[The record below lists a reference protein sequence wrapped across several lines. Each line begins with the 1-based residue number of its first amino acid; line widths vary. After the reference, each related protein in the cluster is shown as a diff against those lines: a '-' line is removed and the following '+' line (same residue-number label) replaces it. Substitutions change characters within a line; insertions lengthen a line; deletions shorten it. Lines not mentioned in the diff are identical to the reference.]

1 MYPARIRALGVIALA
16 AASVL
21 AAVACSSGGGSSSAS
36 SASSAPAEYK
46 TLYQGALK
54 EGGTV
59 VVYSNVS
66 AEALDKITAKFDSLF
81 PGMHLEAQF
90 FSTVPMETRI
100 TAEAKSGQP
109 KSDVIMNGDVGY
121 LSNMISTGQLA
132 QMTNVP
138 NVTAISSDYRDGLYY
153 YASEIY
159 LSAITYNTNNV
170 STPPTSYQDV
180 VNMGKK
186 AAIVDPRTGGGSALI
201 TYMLT
206 KLYGTSFWSS
216 VKSNGNLM
224 FASVAQAAPE
234 VASGALNAMIN
245 SNGAGTCDEEQ
256 GQPVKVVYPAQGVV
270 ALPFFTAVQAK
281 AQHPDGARLYA
292 AWIAS
297 QQGQTLLT
305 GADCTFSARP
315 DVSASSTLPALSSL
329 HVLKYPYA
337 QYSAQYP
344 ALDKQAIAA
353 AGLTTSS

>member
-1 MYPARIRALGVIALA
+1 MYPARARALGLIALA

-21 AAVACSSGGGSSSAS
+21 TAAACSSSGSPSAS
-36 SASSAPAEYK
+36 SASSVPAEYK
-46 TLYQGALK
+46 ALYQGALK

-66 AEALDKITAKFDSLF
+66 AEALDKITAKFDSTF

-121 LSNMISTGQLA
+121 LDNMISAGQLA
-132 QMTNVP
+132 SMANVP
-138 NVTAISSDYRDGLYY
+138 HVSAIPAAYRDGTYY

-159 LSAITYNTNNV
+159 VSAITYNTNNV
-170 STPPTSYQDV
+170 KTPPTSYADV
-180 VNMGKK
+180 VDMGKK

-216 VKSNGNLM
+216 VKTNGNLM

-256 GQPVKVVYPAQGVV
+256 GQPVKVVYPSQGVS
-270 ALPFFTAVQAK
+270 ALPFYTAVQAK

-315 DVSASSTLPALSSL
+315 DVQASTSLPTLKSL
-329 HVLKYPYA
+329 NVLHYPYE
-337 QYSAQYP
+337 QYSAEYP

-353 AGLTTSS
+353 AGL